1 MAPTDIPF
9 PRRNRQ
15 PVDPFDWA
23 ARNPK
28 KLVGWLFLAVILGWF
43 MFVGP
48 FYTVAQDEQ
57 ALVLT
62 FGRHTNTTG
71 PGFHFKIPWPVQTV
85 RTVKV
90 EEVKRIELGFR
101 TVDSGPP
108 AVYRDFKT
116 GDRRLLE
123 EAQMLTGDENIVNLD
138 LVVQYR
144 IKDAAAWEFNVKD
157 PVGNLRDI
165 TEAAIRQ
172 VVGDR
177 RIDEAITEGK
187 AEIQAEAKE
196 IIQKL
201 ADRYGLGAWIQTVN
215 IQDAE
220 PPQPV
225 ADAFQDV
232 ATSKQD
238 KDRFKQEAEAY
249 RYQKLPEA
257 EGQAEQILRDA
268 EGRRAAHIAQA
279 VGEASRFLKL
289 AAEYEKAKEV
299 TRERLLFETLE
310 RILPLV
316 EKVIVD
322 KDVAVLHLN
331 KLGAEGGGK

>member
-1 MAPTDIPF
+1 MPSRDPIG
-9 PRRNRQ
+9 PRRYRQ

-28 KLVGWLFLAVILGWF
+28 KLVGWIVVAVIAGWF
-43 MFVGP
+43 LFVGP

-57 ALVLT
+57 GLVLT
-62 FGRHTNTTG
+62 FGRHTNTVG

-85 RTVKV
+85 QTVKV
-90 EEVKRIELGFR
+90 EEVKRIEVGFR
-101 TVDSGPP
+101 TKSPGPP
-108 AVYRDFKT
+108 ATYEDFKS
-116 GDRRLLE
+116 GIPHLLA

-138 LVVQYR
+138 LVVQFR

-157 PVGNLRDI
+157 PVGALRDI

-177 RIDEAITEGK
+177 LIDEATTTGK
-187 AEIQAEAKE
+187 AEIQAEVKE
-196 IIQKL
+196 IIQML
-201 ADRYGLGAWIQTVN
+201 ADRYELGAWVQTVN
-215 IQDAE
+215 IQDAL
-220 PPQPV
+220 PPKQV

-232 ATSKQD
+232 ATSIQD

-249 RYQKLPEA
+249 RNQRIPEA

-268 EGRRAAHIAQA
+268 EGRRAARIEQA
-279 VGEASRFLKL
+279 TGEATRFKKL
-289 AAEYEKAKEV
+289 AEEYEKAPEV
-299 TRERLLFETLE
+299 TRERLLLEVLE
-310 RILPLV
+310 RILPRV

-331 KLGAEGGGK
+331 KLGADGGEK